1 MKSARI
7 VLYFTLL
14 TFLSICALELLSF
27 ETQMQREESDE
38 DDDNR
43 PPFIY
48 DVDTLEKALGQAAED
63 PESYSP
69 NRKKLAELQKRFKE
83 LIPGDEGS
91 GDEEEEDDEVPT
103 LVEEE
108 EQEEQEEDEELEEM
122 DEDDEEAKK
131 SGWKNEFTA
140 AEIIAEELKEDP
152 KDIRRRQRKDN
163 GLLGGKIVSMD
174 ASTLDISGL
183 ESKAS
188 TTTDE
193 EPSKSKKK
201 KNKKIAN
208 QEAEAV
214 VEEPEPVLEEEEE
227 EETTMVFDEE
237 AEVSTKITKKKKS
250 VQWVLDQ
257 NTIRRKY

>member
-1 MKSARI
+1 VS
-7 VLYFTLL
+7 YFTLL

-27 ETQMQREESDE
+27 ETQMQREESDEDE

-83 LIPGDEGS
+83 LIPGEEGS

-108 EQEEQEEDEELEEM
+108 EQEEEDEELEEM
-122 DEDDEEAKK
+122 DEDDEAAKK

-188 TTTDE
+188 TTADE

-201 KNKKIAN
+201 KNKKKAN

-214 VEEPEPVLEEEEE
+214 VEEPEPV
-227 EETTMVFDEE
+227 
-237 AEVSTKITKKKKS
+237 I
-250 VQWVLDQ
+250 
-257 NTIRRKY
+257 

>member
-1 MKSARI
+1 
-7 VLYFTLL
+7 
-14 TFLSICALELLSF
+14 
-27 ETQMQREESDE
+27 MQREESEEDEDE

-83 LIPGDEGS
+83 LIPGEEGS
-91 GDEEEEDDEVPT
+91 GDEEDDDEVPT

-108 EQEEQEEDEELEEM
+108 EQEEEDEEM
-122 DEDDEEAKK
+122 DEDDEAAKK

-188 TTTDE
+188 TTADE

-201 KNKKIAN
+201 KNKKKAN

-214 VEEPEPVLEEEEE
+214 VEEPEPVIEEEEEE
-227 EETTMVFDEE
+227 EETTTVSDEE
-237 AEVSTKITKKKKS
+237 AEVTTKITKKKKS